1 MCQTV
6 PDQVDE
12 IVNLKKCTL
21 VGHLPVHKS
30 RRVRVQLRLANSKAS
45 NEPEMQQRQRED
57 VGPDLTL
64 SPAQMSESETSEMQQ
79 RRVGWLNILS
89 LLHFPN
95 SHQLLRIT
103 SQK

>member
-45 NEPEMQQRQRED
+45 NEPGSNLLGGQSDVTLLQVLCFDCFHDHTRE
-57 VGPDLTL
+57 
-64 SPAQMSESETSEMQQ
+64 
-79 RRVGWLNILS
+79 
-89 LLHFPN
+89 
-95 SHQLLRIT
+95 
-103 SQK
+103 K